1 MSTGECRQCRARVRG
16 RAASKNPEADGMV
29 AFQRLARSRL
39 QRLHDGVTAS
49 GSRLQ
54 RLQGVTAGGSR
65 LQRLQGVR
73 TDGDRPRIRASK
85 AGEGG
90 WNRGNQGKV
99 LGGTHECP
107 GGTRSVLTRYSRST
121 VRGGG
126 AHTLALFEKTA
137 AVSASTSACAID
149 PSGPVEKGA

>member
-1 MSTGECRQCRARVRG
+1 MSTRECRQCRARVKG
-16 RAASKNPEADGMV
+16 RAASKKPEADGMV

-39 QRLHDGVTAS
+39 QRL
-49 GSRLQ
+49 
-54 RLQGVTAGGSR
+54 QGM
-65 LQRLQGVR
+65 R

-107 GGTRSVLTRYSRST
+107 GGTRTVLTRYPRST

-137 AVSASTSACAID
+137 AMSASTSACAIYLN
-149 PSGPVEKGA
+149 GPV